1 MHKIICRP
9 DLTQMK
15 IGKKKLF
22 LEITASNYRSD
33 LDFRSLN
40 H

>member
-1 MHKIICRP
+1 MHKNCRSEI
-9 DLTQMK
+9 K
-15 IGKKKLF
+15 SGKKKLF

-40 H
+40 R